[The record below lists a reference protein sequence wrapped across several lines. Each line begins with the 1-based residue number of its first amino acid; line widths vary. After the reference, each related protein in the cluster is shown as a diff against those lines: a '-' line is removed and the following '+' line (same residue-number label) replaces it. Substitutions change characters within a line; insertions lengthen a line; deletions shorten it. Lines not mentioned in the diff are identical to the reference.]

1 MFSPWDDLRE
11 AMRKKVIFYDPRFC
25 TFIVVEIVKMV
36 YPIPREIVEEFL
48 KYYLASAITIFYKHT
63 ISAQTILLHI
73 RADKHEA
80 RINSKQMKQW
90 LYPGKA
96 FSIYQDVGIVY
107 PLLMISQINCEIFLR
122 WQPPYATI
130 LTIISQPTTTDDC
143 PVNIILKIS

>member
-1 MFSPWDDLRE
+1 M
-11 AMRKKVIFYDPRFC
+11 
-25 TFIVVEIVKMV
+25 
-36 YPIPREIVEEFL
+36 
-48 KYYLASAITIFYKHT
+48 KHW
-63 ISAQTILLHI
+63 S
-73 RADKHEA
+73 
-80 RINSKQMKQW
+80 
-90 LYPGKA
+90 YPGKP